1 MKEIDNEMIKILDNI
16 DLLKSNLDNLH
27 DKLDDSIDKVYDKLF
42 NTRQLLITLLDEL
55 NELITDKSIVDLKE
69 IYFKVVS
76 IYEETL

>member
-16 DLLKSNLDNLH
+16 DLLKNNLDNLH

-42 NTRQLLITLLDEL
+42 NTRELLIKLLDEL
-55 NELITDKSIVDLKE
+55 NELITDKSTVDLKE

>member
-16 DLLKSNLDNLH
+16 DLLKNNLDDLH
-27 DKLDDSIDKVYDKLF
+27 DKLDNSIDKVYDKLF
-42 NTRQLLITLLDEL
+42 NTRELLIKLLDEL
-55 NELITDKSIVDLKE
+55 NELITDKSTVDLKN

>member
-55 NELITDKSIVDLKE
+55 NELITDKSTVDLKE